1 MILEKYHYIVIEG
14 PIGAGKTSLA
24 QNMADC
30 LECALLLERPEENPF
45 LEKFYSDIARYSL
58 PAQLSFLLQRINQF
72 RGVAQADLLSRP
84 TISDF
89 LLEKDQLFAR
99 MTLSKVE
106 FELYQKIYQQMQ
118 PQAPSPDLVIYLQ
131 ASPEKLL
138 ERIKRRGNSYER
150 NISEQYLYKLASSYT
165 QFFHQYD
172 KAPVIIVN
180 SENLNFANNTAD
192 FNLLLRRISQM
203 RGAREY
209 FNCGLREYL

>member
-1 MILEKYHYIVIEG
+1 MILEKYHHIAIEG

-24 QNMADC
+24 QNMADY

-45 LEKFYSDIARYSL
+45 LGKFYGDISRYAL

-72 RGVAQADLLSRP
+72 QGWTQADLLSRP
-84 TISDF
+84 MISDF

-99 MTLSKVE
+99 ITLSQPE
-106 FELYQKIYQQMQ
+106 FDLYQKIYHQMQ

-138 ERIKRRGNSYER
+138 ERIKRRGNAYER
-150 NISEQYLYKLASSYT
+150 NIPEEYLHKLSSSYT

-172 KAPVIIVN
+172 KAPVITVN
-180 SENLNFANNTAD
+180 SDNLNFANNTAD
-192 FNLLLRRISQM
+192 FNLLLQRISQM

>member
-1 MILEKYHYIVIEG
+1 MILEKYHYIAIEG

-24 QNMADC
+24 QNMADR
-30 LECALLLERPEENPF
+30 LKCALLLERPAENPF
-45 LEKFYSDIARYSL
+45 LEKFYGDVSRYAL
-58 PAQLSFLLQRINQF
+58 PTQLSFLLQRINQF
-72 RGVAQADLLSRP
+72 QNLTQADLLSEP

-99 MTLSKVE
+99 LTLSE
-106 FELYQKIYQQMQ
+106 TEYDLYQKIFNQLQ

-138 ERIKRRGNSYER
+138 ERIKRRGSTYEK
-150 NISEQYLYKLASSYT
+150 NISEDYLHQLSNSYT
-165 QFFHQYD
+165 QFFHQYE

-180 SENLNFANNTAD
+180 SENLNFANNTTD
-192 FNLLLRRISQM
+192 FNLLLQRISQM

>member
-1 MILEKYHYIVIEG
+1 MILEKYHYIAIEG

-24 QNMADC
+24 QNMADR
-30 LECALLLERPEENPF
+30 LECALMLERPEENPF
-45 LEKFYSDIARYSL
+45 LEKFYSDRSRYAL
-58 PAQLSFLLQRINQF
+58 PTQLFFLLQRIDQF
-72 RGVAQADLLSRP
+72 RYVTQADVLSRP
-84 TISDF
+84 MISDF

-99 MTLSKVE
+99 MTLSKSE
-106 FELYQKIYQQMQ
+106 YDLYQKIYSQMQ
-118 PQAPSPDLVIYLQ
+118 FQAPSPDLVIYLQ

-138 ERIKRRGNSYER
+138 ERIKRRGSAYEK
-150 NISEQYLYKLASSYT
+150 NISEEYLYKLSSSYT
-165 QFFHQYD
+165 HFFHQYE

-192 FNLLLRRISQM
+192 FNLLLQRISQM

>member
-1 MILEKYHYIVIEG
+1 MILEKYHYIAIEG

-24 QNMADC
+24 QNMADW

-45 LEKFYSDIARYSL
+45 LEQFYNDRLRYAL
-58 PAQLSFLLQRINQF
+58 PAQLFFLLQRIEQF
-72 RGVAQADLLSRP
+72 RHVTQADVLARP
-84 TISDF
+84 MISDF

-99 MTLSKVE
+99 MTLSKSE
-106 FELYQKIYQQMQ
+106 YDLYQKIYDQMQ
-118 PQAPSPDLVIYLQ
+118 PQSPCPDLVIYLQ
-131 ASPEKLL
+131 AAPEKLF
-138 ERIKRRGNSYER
+138 ERIKRRGSTYEK
-150 NISEQYLYKLASSYT
+150 NISEEYLYQLSNCYT
-165 QFFHQYD
+165 RFFHQYE

-192 FNLLLRRISQM
+192 FNLLLQRISQM

>member
-1 MILEKYHYIVIEG
+1 MILEKYHHIAIEG

-24 QNMADC
+24 QNMADY

-45 LEKFYSDIARYSL
+45 LGKFYGDIPRYAL

-72 RGVAQADLLSRP
+72 QGWTQADLLSRP
-84 TISDF
+84 MISDF

-99 MTLSKVE
+99 ITLSQPE
-106 FELYQKIYQQMQ
+106 FDLYQKIYHQMQ

-138 ERIKRRGNSYER
+138 ERIKRRGNAYER
-150 NISEQYLYKLASSYT
+150 NIPEEYLHKLSSSYT

-172 KAPVIIVN
+172 KAPVITVN
-180 SENLNFANNTAD
+180 SDNLNFANNTAD
-192 FNLLLRRISQM
+192 FNLLLQRISQM